1 VAESLVPLRDRE
13 REPAG
18 GAGGTG
24 GRGEGG
30 EETIFIRAL
39 ARRCALAMQ

>member
-18 GAGGTG
+18 GAGRGEE
-24 GRGEGG
+24 GRGGG